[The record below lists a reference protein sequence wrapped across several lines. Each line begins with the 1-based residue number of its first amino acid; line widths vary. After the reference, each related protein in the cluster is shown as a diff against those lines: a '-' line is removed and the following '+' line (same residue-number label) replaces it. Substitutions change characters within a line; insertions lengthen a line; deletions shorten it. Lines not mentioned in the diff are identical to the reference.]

1 MKKVQINLEYQN
13 KIYSS
18 QEAEMSEAEIK
29 TVKDFMEQISKGKMS
44 YLTFEN
50 NGTHFHF
57 PKNIIENS
65 IISLVVT

>member
-18 QEAEMSEAEIK
+18 QESEMSEDEIK

-44 YLTFEN
+44 YLAFEN

-65 IISLVVT
+65 IISLVII

>member
-18 QEAEMSEAEIK
+18 QEAEMSDDEIK

-65 IISLVVT
+65 IISLVIT

>member
-18 QEAEMSEAEIK
+18 QEAEMPDEEIK
-29 TVKDFMEQISKGKMS
+29 TIKEFMEQISKGKMS

-65 IISLVVT
+65 IISLVIT

>member
-18 QEAEMSEAEIK
+18 QEDEISEDEIRRL
-29 TVKDFMEQISKGKMS
+29 KDFIELISKGEVS
-44 YLTFEN
+44 YLAFEN

-65 IISLVVT
+65 IISLVIT

>member
-18 QEAEMSEAEIK
+18 QEAEMSDEEIK
-29 TVKDFMEQISKGKMS
+29 TIKEFMEKISKGKMS

-65 IISLVVT
+65 IISLVIT

>member
-1 MKKVQINLEYQN
+1 MKTVQINLEYQN

-18 QEAEMSEAEIK
+18 QEAEMSDEEIK
-29 TVKDFMEQISKGKMS
+29 TIKEFMEQISKGKIS
-44 YLTFEN
+44 YLSFEN

-65 IISLVVT
+65 IISLVIT

>member
-18 QEAEMSEAEIK
+18 QEAEMSEDEIK

-44 YLTFEN
+44 LTFEN
-50 NGTHFHF
+50 NGTHFYF

-65 IISLVVT
+65 IISLVIT

>member
-18 QEAEMSEAEIK
+18 QEAEMSDKEIK
-29 TVKDFMEQISKGKMS
+29 TIKEFMEQISKGKIS

-50 NGTHFHF
+50 NGTYFHF

-65 IISLVVT
+65 IISLVIT

>member
-1 MKKVQINLEYQN
+1 MKKVQINLDYQN

-18 QEAEMSEAEIK
+18 QEAEMSEDEIK
-29 TVKDFMEQISKGKMS
+29 TVKDFIEQISKGKMS

-65 IISLVVT
+65 IISLVIT

>member
-18 QEAEMSEAEIK
+18 PEAEMSDEEIK
-29 TVKDFMEQISKGKMS
+29 TIKEFMEQISKGKIS

-65 IISLVVT
+65 IISLVIT

>member
-1 MKKVQINLEYQN
+1 MKKVKINLEYQN

-18 QEAEMSEAEIK
+18 QETEMSEDEIK

-65 IISLVVT
+65 IISLVIT

>member
-18 QEAEMSEAEIK
+18 QEAEMSEDEIK

-65 IISLVVT
+65 IISLVIT

>member
-1 MKKVQINLEYQN
+1 
-13 KIYSS
+13 
-18 QEAEMSEAEIK
+18 
-29 TVKDFMEQISKGKMS
+29 MEQISKGKMS

-65 IISLVVT
+65 IISLVIT

>member
-1 MKKVQINLEYQN
+1 MKKVKINLEYQN

-18 QEAEMSEAEIK
+18 QEAEMSEDEIK
-29 TVKDFMEQISKGKMS
+29 TVKDFMEQISKGKIS

-65 IISLVVT
+65 IISLVIT

>member
-18 QEAEMSEAEIK
+18 QEAEMPDEEIK
-29 TVKDFMEQISKGKMS
+29 TIKEFMEQISKGKIS

-65 IISLVVT
+65 IISLVIT

>member
-18 QEAEMSEAEIK
+18 QEAEMSDEEIK
-29 TVKDFMEQISKGKMS
+29 TIKEFMEQISKGKMS

-65 IISLVVT
+65 IISLVIT

>member
-65 IISLVVT
+65 IISLAIT

>member
-18 QEAEMSEAEIK
+18 QEAEMSDDEIK

-57 PKNIIENS
+57 PKKIIENS
-65 IISLVVT
+65 IISLVIT